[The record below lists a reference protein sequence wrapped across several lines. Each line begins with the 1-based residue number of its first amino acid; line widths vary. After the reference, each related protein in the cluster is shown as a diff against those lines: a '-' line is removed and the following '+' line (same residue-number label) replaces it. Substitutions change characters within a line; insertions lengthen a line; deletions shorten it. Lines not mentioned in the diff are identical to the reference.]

1 MRCSLA
7 TAAGAALLVTASAVS
22 AQDFPTEDVT
32 IVVPYNPAGSTDPFA
47 RFLATELQEVW
58 GVNVSV
64 ENRPGAGSTIGTAY
78 LATQPAD
85 GHTIMVTTSAY
96 TTAPA
101 VYGDLPY
108 DPLNDLEP
116 VALPSTSPFVVTAG
130 ASIESENLLDFLA
143 NEAADR
149 EIFLATAGLG
159 SSTHFAGELLA
170 AATELNIIPVH
181 YGGGADAMVD
191 LIGGRADI
199 YVGSITAVLPN
210 VQAGQIKALAIL
222 GDTRSEALPDVATTE
237 ELGIVGASSSFWLG
251 VFAPGGT
258 PEDIVDRLN
267 ADITAIVT
275 SEDGQA
281 YLANLDST
289 PGTMS
294 ASEFADLIEAEISQW
309 VTLAEER
316 GISAE

>member
-1 MRCSLA
+1 MKRFLA
-7 TAAGAALLVTASAVS
+7 TAAGAALLATASAG
-22 AQDFPTEDVT
+22 QTQEFPSEDVI
-32 IVVPYNPAGSTDPFA
+32 IVVPYSPAGSTDPFA
-47 RFLATELQEVW
+47 RFLANELQEMW

-78 LATQPAD
+78 MTTQPAD

-101 VYGDLPY
+101 VYDDLPY

-130 ASIESENLLDFLA
+130 SSIESGDLSEFLE
-143 NEAADR
+143 NEAAER

-159 SSTHFAGELLA
+159 ASTHFAGELLA
-170 AATELNIIPVH
+170 GATGMNVVPVH
-181 YGGGADAMVD
+181 YGGGNDAMVD

-199 YVGSITAVLPN
+199 YVGSVTAVLPN
-210 VQAGQIKALAIL
+210 IQGGQITALAVL
-222 GDTRSEALPDVATTE
+222 GDTRSESLPDVPTTE
-237 ELGIVGASSSFWLG
+237 ELGIVGASSGFWLG

-258 PEDIVDRLN
+258 PEEIIDQLN
-267 ADITAIVT
+267 ADITTVVT
-275 SEDGQA
+275 SDEGRA
-281 YLANLDST
+281 YLGNLDST

-294 ASEFADLIEAEISQW
+294 AAEFGELIETEISQW